1 MREFQ
6 PMDILMKY
14 IACSVLLSILL
25 VTGPAAFAEAPPGSA
40 TPEYST
46 PAETDQPS
54 PVDQSPAEVTIPAA
68 TAPYVTGANAD
79 RELYALWNAAREAV
93 RSKDYDTTR
102 QKLKDLKN
110 LCLDLG
116 ITAHE
121 PLSAAIAKEAMRLID
136 SNDITGATMLFDT
149 AELISPNYPV
159 SYYAEGWGVLSQNK
173 HKFLVAIDSLI
184 EGINSSAKDFW
195 WLLAYAGNKET
206 SLLFSLAALFSLFGI
221 FIARRYIPLLAHD
234 VSEKLNRVES
244 EGMVKYVVLP
254 AISIAVLLLLGYWWA
269 VTLTLVL
276 LWVYFNKREKSLAVI
291 FFLLLVF
298 MPEVMTHYT
307 GFLKAGGN
315 KMLWAVD
322 AVNKGRVSPDTEK
335 YLAGVLENEQD
346 NRLALFSIAKLQ
358 KIQRRY
364 EDSLK
369 TYDRLEELDPG
380 NAAYYINAGNIHFL
394 NNDYEEAEKSYK
406 SAIEK
411 EPGNVLAHYNL
422 SRVYGDQLKF
432 AGRDEEDRIA
442 SKLDPDFV
450 SVLKRKA
457 GEIPIRIATDA
468 MVPVDDMLGIAFEKQ
483 SAGESLASSMW
494 STTVKVMPLEGAS
507 FAGVGF
513 IILVVAINL
522 LAKNKKFAHFC
533 KKCGK
538 VSCNSCQKP
547 YYNAELCPQCHQIFV
562 KLDGVEA
569 RDRLRKTL
577 EIREKESKEGR
588 VYRISSLLLPGSGHY
603 LYGRPVRGFFF
614 SGLFIF
620 LLKDIFF
627 GSFIEDQYAFAL
639 NIIGPDTVIMFGLLV
654 LVYMMTQFDIYRI
667 TKK

>member
-1 MREFQ
+1 M
-6 PMDILMKY
+6 
-14 IACSVLLSILL
+14 LLSILL
-25 VTGPAAFAEAPPGSA
+25 VTGHAAFAETPPDTA
-40 TPEYST
+40 TSEYST
-46 PAETDQPS
+46 PTETDQPS
-54 PVDQSPAEVTIPAA
+54 PVDQSATDVRKPAA
-68 TAPYVTGANAD
+68 TAPYVTGAIAD
-79 RELYALWNAAREAV
+79 LELYGLWAAAREAV

-116 ITAHE
+116 ITSHE
-121 PLSAAIAKEAMRLID
+121 PLSAAIVKEARRLID

-159 SYYAEGWGVLSQNK
+159 SYYAEGWGILSQNK

-184 EGINSSAKDFW
+184 EGVNNSADDFW
-195 WLLAYAGNKET
+195 WTLAYAGNKET

-221 FIARRYIPLLAHD
+221 FIAIRYIPLLAHD
-234 VSEKLNRVES
+234 LSERLNRVES
-244 EGMVKYVVLP
+244 EALIKYVVLP
-254 AISIAVLLLLGYWWA
+254 ATSIAVLLLLGYWWA
-269 VTLTLVL
+269 VTLALVM

-322 AVNKGRVSPDTEK
+322 EANKGRVSPDTEK
-335 YLAGVLENEQD
+335 YLAGVLDNEQD
-346 NRLALFSIAKLQ
+346 NRLVLLSLAKIQ
-358 KIQRRY
+358 KMQRRY
-364 EDSLK
+364 GDSLK
-369 TYDRLEELDPG
+369 TYDRLVELDPG
-380 NAAYYINAGNIHFL
+380 NAVYYINAGNIHFL
-394 NNDYEEAEKSYK
+394 NNDYDEAEKNYK

-411 EPGNVLAHYNL
+411 EPDNALAHYNL
-422 SRVYGDQLKF
+422 SRIYGDRLKF
-432 AGRDEEDRIA
+432 AERDEEDRTA
-442 SKLDPDFV
+442 SKLDPDLIAM
-450 SVLKRKA
+450 LKGKA
-457 GEIPIRIATDA
+457 GETPMRMVADA
-468 MVPVDDMLGIAFEKQ
+468 SVPVDDMWGIAFAEQ
-483 SAGESLASSMW
+483 PAGKSLASSMW

-513 IILVVAINL
+513 IILVVGINL
-522 LAKNKKFAHFC
+522 FARNKKFAHFC

-538 VSCNSCQKP
+538 VSCNRCQKP
-547 YYNAELCPQCHQIFV
+547 YYSAELCPQCHQIFV

-588 VYRISSLLLPGSGHY
+588 VYRISSMLLPGSGHY
-603 LYGRPVRGFFF
+603 LYGRPIRGFFF
-614 SGLFIF
+614 SGIFIF

-627 GSFIEDQYAFAL
+627 GNFIENQYAFAL
-639 NIIGPDTVIMFGLLV
+639 KIIGPDTVIMSGLLV
-654 LVYMMTQFDIYRI
+654 LIYMMTQLDIYRI